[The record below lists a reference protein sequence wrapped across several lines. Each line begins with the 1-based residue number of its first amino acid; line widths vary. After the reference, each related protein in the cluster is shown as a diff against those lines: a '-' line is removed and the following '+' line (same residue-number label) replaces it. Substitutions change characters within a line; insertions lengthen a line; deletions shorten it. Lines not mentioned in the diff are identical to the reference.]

1 MKKFENIGR
10 AISFLFG
17 RKRKLPEDHDGYLLV
32 EVPGYVI
39 IKASEAYHSEV
50 WEQVRDGRY
59 IALKTGDPRNVISG
73 WRVPMP
79 ASFPELVRLG
89 IVDSDEIL

>member
-1 MKKFENIGR
+1 MYR
-10 AISFLFG
+10 AIQHLFG

-32 EVPGYVI
+32 EVPHFVV
-39 IKASEAYHSEV
+39 IKASEAYHSSV